1 MPRRLL
7 APSLLVAT
15 PQLQD
20 PNFRRAVVLMVEHDP
35 QGSFGFVVNRESDRL
50 AAQVCEELG
59 VEWPGDRNARAAWG
73 GPVVQ
78 QSGWVLF
85 GGSRPTGCAEASE
98 VTDGL
103 YVTSSLDVLRQL
115 GTAEPPP
122 SGIRFLLGYAG
133 WGPGQLEDEL
143 ALGAWIVAPVN
154 REAVFG
160 MAPETIWGNIWLDLG
175 INPATLV
182 SSPGVH

>member
-1 MPRRLL
+1 MT
-7 APSLLVAT
+7 AT
-15 PQLQD
+15 PAPPGAD
-20 PNFRRAVVLMVEHDP
+20 P
-35 QGSFGFVVNRESDRL
+35 SCS
-50 AAQVCEELG
+50 
-59 VEWPGDRNARAAWG
+59 RAA
-73 GPVVQ
+73 
-78 QSGWVLF
+78 
-85 GGSRPTGCAEASE
+85 GCCSA
-98 VTDGL
+98 
-103 YVTSSLDVLRQL
+103 LDVLRQL

>member
-1 MPRRLL
+1 VPRRTL

-20 PNFRRAVVLMVEHDP
+20 PNFRRAVVLMVEHNRE
-35 QGSFGFVVNRESDRL
+35 GSFGFVVNRESDLL

-59 VEWPGDRNARAAWG
+59 VDWPGSRDARAAWG
-73 GPVVQ
+73 GPVVE

-85 GGSRPTGCAEASE
+85 GGPRPAECADVKTVS
-98 VTDGL
+98 DGL
-103 YVTSSLDVLRQL
+103 YVTSSLEVLRRL
-115 GTAEPPP
+115 ADAGPPP
-122 SGIRFLLGYAG
+122 AGIRFLLGYAG
-133 WGPGQLEDEL
+133 WGPGQLEDEI
-143 ALGAWIVAPVN
+143 ALGAWMVAPIN
-154 REAVFG
+154 REAVFR
-160 MAPETIWGNIWLDLG
+160 MAPETIWGNVWLDLG